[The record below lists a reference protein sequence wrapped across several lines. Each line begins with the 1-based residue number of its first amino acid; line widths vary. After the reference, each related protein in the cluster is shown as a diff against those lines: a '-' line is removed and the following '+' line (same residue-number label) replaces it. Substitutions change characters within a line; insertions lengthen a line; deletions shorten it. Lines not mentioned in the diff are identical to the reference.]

1 MENYDFR
8 KSVFC
13 RAMMTGEFVG
23 FVSTII
29 ALVYNIFYR
38 DETGY
43 LPADIINVSSLIFA
57 MNLIFWVIGIIYYFF
72 LVSFKKGDLIYLILF
87 AIAIL
92 YFLIKTFSVHRS
104 SDHLV
109 NNEFKGLL
117 IGILII
123 MGIGTL
129 IIPLLFHNKKFEEYV
144 L

>member
-13 RAMMTGEFVG
+13 RAMMTGVFVG

-72 LVSFKKGDLIYLILF
+72 LVLRAVYVPLYKK
-87 AIAIL
+87 
-92 YFLIKTFSVHRS
+92 KTF
-104 SDHLV
+104 
-109 NNEFKGLL
+109 
-117 IGILII
+117 
-123 MGIGTL
+123 
-129 IIPLLFHNKKFEEYV
+129 
-144 L
+144 